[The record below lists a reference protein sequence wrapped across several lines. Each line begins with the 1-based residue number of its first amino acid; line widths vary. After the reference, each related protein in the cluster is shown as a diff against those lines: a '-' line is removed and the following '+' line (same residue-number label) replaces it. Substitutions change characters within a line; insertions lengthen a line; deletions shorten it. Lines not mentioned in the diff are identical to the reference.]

1 MLDRDDLSDL
11 HEMLPGI
18 TEVDVYA
25 ILADSV
31 RGTAIHVTAAEQRPI
46 DTKEMTAAGIE
57 LGSEACR
64 WNLWV
69 NTFATPIEVKRG
81 FWVRESDGT
90 TWIVMSARLE
100 MMKTRWACECQRDY
114 VGDE

>member
-1 MLDRDDLSDL
+1 MERDDLADL

-18 TEVDVYA
+18 TEVGLYP

-31 RGTAIHVTAAEQRPI
+31 RGTRIEVTAAEQRPI

-57 LGSEACR
+57 LGVEACR

-69 NTFATPIEVKRG
+69 NTFSAPIEVKRG
-81 FWVRESDGT
+81 FQIVESDGT
-90 TWIVMSARLE
+90 TWVIASARKE

>member
-1 MLDRDDLSDL
+1 MERDDLADL
-11 HEMLPGI
+11 HDMLPGI
-18 TEVDVYA
+18 AEVDLYP

-46 DTKEMTAAGIE
+46 DNREMQAAGIE
-57 LGSEACR
+57 LGIEACR

-69 NTFATPIEVKRG
+69 NTFSEPIEVKRG
-81 FWVRESDGT
+81 FQILESDGT
-90 TWIVMSARLE
+90 AWVIASARLA
-100 MMKTRWACECQRDY
+100 MMKTRWECECQRDY